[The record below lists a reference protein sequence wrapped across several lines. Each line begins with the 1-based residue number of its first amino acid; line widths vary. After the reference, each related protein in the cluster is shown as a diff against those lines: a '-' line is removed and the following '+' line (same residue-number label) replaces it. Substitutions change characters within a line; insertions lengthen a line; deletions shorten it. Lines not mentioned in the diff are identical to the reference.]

1 MRDPLVCN
9 SLSFRPLGNLGSQIQ
24 QAMDVTL
31 IGHGSLM
38 SGRGLARSGRL
49 RVHSAGIVALRGCR
63 RGFAKL
69 SRYGDRLATDL
80 ELAHFPL
87 EADAVSP
94 ADRTDG
100 RVEALGLRVCA
111 DDGLRLVQREGYRPA
126 ALQAVMERAKAA
138 GLGVAEWLW
147 RLAAE
152 CGHDVATYRERLCT
166 LTGYTSPH
174 YIPHPIRLNADDSG
188 LHDYALLFLAPGRY
202 GTGSPDVTSVRERT
216 GIDGL
221 FTAAEA
227 WRRKPNDGQ
236 LAYVVSCLLAGVHG
250 IDVCDLLAGIE
261 PQTDLA
267 RLLAERIRTE
277 ADGEAACFL
286 ETTGLSETAYTRAFG
301 GGRTALRRS
310 GLEGFLDVC
319 RTG

>member
-1 MRDPLVCN
+1 
-9 SLSFRPLGNLGSQIQ
+9 
-24 QAMDVTL
+24 MDVTL

-38 SGRGLARSGRL
+38 SGRGLSRSGRL
-49 RVHSAGIVALRGCR
+49 RVRCAGIVALRGCT

-69 SRYGDRLATDL
+69 SKYGDRLATDL
-80 ELAHFPL
+80 ELAHSAL

-94 ADRTDG
+94 ADQPDG
-100 RVEALGLRVCA
+100 RVEALGLRVSA
-111 DDGLRLVQREGYRPA
+111 DDALRLVQREGYRPA
-126 ALQAVMERAKAA
+126 AVQAVMERAEAD
-138 GLGVAEWLW
+138 GLNVAEWLW

-152 CGHDVATYRERLCT
+152 CGHEIAAYRGRLCA

-174 YIPHPIRLNADDSG
+174 YIPHPVRLRAGDSG
-188 LHDYALLFLAPGRY
+188 LHDYALLFLAPGRH

-221 FTAAEA
+221 FTTDEA
-227 WRRKPNDGQ
+227 WRRKPNAGQ

-250 IDVCDLLAGIE
+250 IDVRDLLTGVA

-267 RLLAERIRTE
+267 RRLAEGIRAE

-286 ETTGLSETAYTRAFG
+286 ETTGLSPAAYVRAFG
-301 GGRTALRRS
+301 GGRGALRRS
-310 GLEGFLDVC
+310 GLGGFLDAC
-319 RTG
+319 GTG

>member
-1 MRDPLVCN
+1 
-9 SLSFRPLGNLGSQIQ
+9 
-24 QAMDVTL
+24 MDVTL

-38 SGRGLARSGRL
+38 SGRGLARSGRF
-49 RVHSAGIVALRGCR
+49 RVRSAGIVALRGCR

-69 SRYGDRLATDL
+69 SKYGDRLATDL
-80 ELAHFPL
+80 ELAHSPL
-87 EADAVSP
+87 EADVVPP
-94 ADRTDG
+94 ADAPDG
-100 RVEALGLRVCA
+100 RVEALGLRVSA

-126 ALQAVMERAKAA
+126 ALQAAAERAEAY

-147 RLAAE
+147 RLATE
-152 CGHDVATYRERLCT
+152 CGHEVTAYRERLCA

-174 YIPHPIRLNADDSG
+174 YIPHPVRLGADDSG
-188 LHDYALLFLAPGRY
+188 LHGYALLFLAPGRH
-202 GTGSPDVTSVRERT
+202 GTGAPGVTSVRERT

-227 WRRKPNDGQ
+227 WRRKPNAGQ

-250 IDVCDLLAGIE
+250 IDVRDLLAGIE

-286 ETTGLSETAYTRAFG
+286 ETTGLSETAYARAFG
-301 GGRTALRRS
+301 GGRPALRRS
-310 GLEGFLDVC
+310 GLEGFLDAC
-319 RTG
+319 ETG

>member
-1 MRDPLVCN
+1 
-9 SLSFRPLGNLGSQIQ
+9 
-24 QAMDVTL
+24 MDVTL

-49 RVHSAGIVALRGCR
+49 QVRSAGIVALRGCR

-69 SRYGDRLATDL
+69 SKYGDRLATDL
-80 ELAHFPL
+80 EITHSAL
-87 EADAVSP
+87 EANVIPP
-94 ADRTDG
+94 AGAPDG
-100 RVEALGLRVCA
+100 RGEALGLRVSA

-126 ALQAVMERAKAA
+126 ALQAVMERAEAD

-152 CGHDVATYRERLCT
+152 CGHDVAAYRERLCA

-174 YIPHPIRLNADDSG
+174 YIPHPVRLGADDSG
-188 LHDYALLFLAPGRY
+188 LHDYALLFLAPGRH

-221 FTAAEA
+221 FTTAEA
-227 WRRKPNDGQ
+227 WRRKPNVGQ

-250 IDVCDLLAGIE
+250 IDVRDLLSDVE

-267 RLLAERIRTE
+267 QRLAERIRTE

-286 ETTGLSETAYTRAFG
+286 ETTGLSETAYARAFG

-310 GLEGFLDVC
+310 GLEGFLDAC

>member
-1 MRDPLVCN
+1 
-9 SLSFRPLGNLGSQIQ
+9 
-24 QAMDVTL
+24 MDVTL

-49 RVHSAGIVALRGCR
+49 QVRSAGIKALRGCR

-69 SRYGDRLATDL
+69 SKYGDRLATDL
-80 ELAHFPL
+80 ELAHSPL
-87 EADAVSP
+87 EADVVQP
-94 ADRTDG
+94 ADPPDG
-100 RVEALGLRVCA
+100 RVEALGLRVSA

-126 ALQAVMERAKAA
+126 ALQAVMEQAEAD
-138 GLGVAEWLW
+138 GLSVAESLW
-147 RLAAE
+147 RLATE
-152 CGHDVATYRERLCT
+152 CGHDVAAYRERLCA

-174 YIPHPIRLNADDSG
+174 YIPHPVRLGADDSG
-188 LHDYALLFLAPGRY
+188 LHDYALLFLAPGRH

-221 FTAAEA
+221 FTTAEV
-227 WRRKPNDGQ
+227 WRRKPNAGQ

-250 IDVCDLLAGIE
+250 IDVRDLLAGIE

-267 RLLAERIRTE
+267 RLLAERMRTE

-286 ETTGLSETAYTRAFG
+286 ETTGLSETAYARAFG
-301 GGRTALRRS
+301 GGRAALRRS
-310 GLEGFLDVC
+310 GLEGFLDAR

>member
-1 MRDPLVCN
+1 
-9 SLSFRPLGNLGSQIQ
+9 
-24 QAMDVTL
+24 MDVTL

-49 RVHSAGIVALRGCR
+49 RVRSAGIVALRGCR

-69 SRYGDRLATDL
+69 SKYGDRLATDL
-80 ELAHFPL
+80 EIAHSPL
-87 EADAVSP
+87 EADVVRP
-94 ADRTDG
+94 ADQPDG
-100 RVEALGLRVCA
+100 RVEALGLRVSA

-126 ALQAVMERAKAA
+126 ALETLAKRAEAD

-152 CGHDVATYRERLCT
+152 CEHEVPAYRERLCA

-174 YIPHPIRLNADDSG
+174 YIPHPVRLGADDSG

-221 FTAAEA
+221 FTTAEA
-227 WRRKPNDGQ
+227 WRRKPNVGQ

-250 IDVCDLLAGIE
+250 IDVRDLLSDVE

-267 RLLAERIRTE
+267 RLLAERMRTE

-286 ETTGLSETAYTRAFG
+286 ETTGLSETAYAHAFG

-310 GLEGFLDVC
+310 GLEGFLDAC
-319 RTG
+319 PTG

>member
-1 MRDPLVCN
+1 
-9 SLSFRPLGNLGSQIQ
+9 
-24 QAMDVTL
+24 MDVTL

-49 RVHSAGIVALRGCR
+49 RVRSAGVVALRGCR

-69 SRYGDRLATDL
+69 SKYGDRLATDL
-80 ELAHFPL
+80 ELAHSPL
-87 EADAVSP
+87 EADVVSP
-94 ADRTDG
+94 TDTPDG
-100 RVEALGLRVCA
+100 RVEALGLRVSA

-126 ALQAVMERAKAA
+126 ALQAVAERAEAD

-147 RLAAE
+147 RLATE
-152 CGHDVATYRERLCT
+152 GGHEVPAYRERLCA

-174 YIPHPIRLNADDSG
+174 YIPHPVRLRAGDSG
-188 LHDYALLFLAPGRY
+188 LHDYALLFLAPGRH
-202 GTGSPDVTSVRERT
+202 GTGSPDVTSVLERT

-221 FTAAEA
+221 FTVAEA
-227 WRRKPNDGQ
+227 WQRKPNVGQ

-250 IDVCDLLAGIE
+250 IDVRDLLAGIE
-261 PQTDLA
+261 PQTGLA

-286 ETTGLSETAYTRAFG
+286 ETTGLSETAYARAFG

-310 GLEGFLDVC
+310 GLEGFLDTC
-319 RTG
+319 GTG